1 MKQSSSEYLQRCL
14 ETLKADQNCSDET
27 KVIMFN
33 EYARLLAAEKDAA
46 DVTDIVTVL
55 DEAQM
60 EIREM
65 YKRLGYE
72 TSNILES
79 VDDLLAHYIK
89 ILQPPGKEESPAPT
103 PGEMPLPLFM
113 PEAPMPPKQDAA
125 AAAGNSQSTK

>member
-1 MKQSSSEYLQRCL
+1 MEQTSSEYLQRCL

-33 EYARLLAAEKDAA
+33 EYARLLAAEKAAA
-46 DVTDIVTVL
+46 DVTDIITVL

-60 EIREM
+60 EIRAM

-79 VDDLLAHYIK
+79 VDDLLARYIK
-89 ILQPPGKEESPAPT
+89 TLQPMAEEEASSPS
-103 PGEMPLPLFM
+103 PGELPLPLFM
-113 PEAPMPPKQDAA
+113 PEAPMPPKQEAA
-125 AAAGNSQSTK
+125 AVAGNSQATK